1 MNIFL
6 HLFNVRE
13 VFYVGSPLPFYH
25 IICCSPPFQRVFG
38 NILSALPPSIV
49 SLCHGLVLR
58 LFLRIVHLFL
68 SVSPWLYLRLSL
80 CLCLSVCFYLSICL
94 CLCPPL
100 SVSPSFSDSGPSFPV
115 VPQAQPGGGLNF
127 LNWTIRLCG
136 SSRPRMLN
144 TRGSPQGNPIR
155 RRS

>member
-25 IICCSPPFQRVFG
+25 VICCSPPFQRVFG

-68 SVSPWLYLRLSL
+68 SVSLYAFV
-80 CLCLSVCFYLSICL
+80 CLSVSISL
-94 CLCPPL
+94 YV
-100 SVSPSFSDSGPSFPV
+100 SVSAPPSLSLPPSRTPAPRSQSFLKRS
-115 VPQAQPGGGLNF
+115 QAEV
-127 LNWTIRLCG
+127 
-136 SSRPRMLN
+136 
-144 TRGSPQGNPIR
+144 
-155 RRS
+155 